1 MTKKLIL
8 RVIFL
13 SALFGLCRIPQAS
26 ALEISGY
33 DSNLYDRFVAGTY
46 GTANPV
52 ANPDFIGAAY
62 DWSGVGWQTDYA
74 GRSVA
79 MVSAQNFVCANHYRV
94 PVGSTVSFV
103 NSLGQLKTY
112 TVQGYSTFDY
122 QLTQNGKPL
131 YDNSGNPYMCIPD
144 LALGWLTEAIPVSDG
159 IASYSVLDADDY
171 STSWFD
177 TGWYNGKDLLTYG
190 WTAKAGNNTI
200 DNFQN
205 VATTGF
211 SNPTNGTTTAVYS
224 YDSNNDPQG
233 QAGCQGGDSGSPSF
247 LVWNGQ
253 LTIAGTHFAVSTGT
267 EAWNT
272 YDSFVP
278 YYADDIDSAMGSAG
292 YSLNRIKIDVFPDK
306 VKNAGFE
313 TMSFDTCQPTEWS
326 YQDSSSGG
334 FFFDASYST
343 NAHKRSGSY
352 SVGMGEQIEDAGSFE
367 HDNSFRQTLAGSTAG
382 TTYGF
387 SFWFQS
393 INDIPADMLAS
404 DAEVMVA
411 AGIDPTGGADP
422 NSPNII
428 WNMVTMTPEQ
438 FTAAWQQIMVTAQ
451 SNGTPMT
458 FFIRRNLSCNISDA
472 DIAAGRY
479 WSSAIYVDD
488 ASIFVVPEP
497 STILLML
504 SGLSGIFMA
513 RKKRR

>member
-1 MTKKLIL
+1 LAKKLIL

-13 SALFGLCRIPQAS
+13 SAIFGLCRIPQAP

-33 DSNLYDRFVAGTY
+33 DSNLYDRFVSGTY
-46 GTANPV
+46 GTDNPV

-62 DWSGVGWQTDYA
+62 DWSGVGWQTDYVS
-74 GRSVA
+74 RSVA
-79 MVSAQNFVCANHYRV
+79 MVSAQNFVCANHWRV
-94 PVGSTVSFV
+94 PVGSTVSFF

-122 QLTQNGKPL
+122 QLTQNGNPL

-159 IASYSVLDADDY
+159 IANYSVLDADDY

-177 TGWYNGKDLLTYG
+177 TGWYSGKDLLVYG
-190 WTAKAGNNTI
+190 WTARTGNNTI
-200 DNFQN
+200 DGFTN

-267 EAWNT
+267 EAWNS

-306 VKNAGFE
+306 LKNAGFE
-313 TMSFDTCQPTEWS
+313 SYSWDTMGPRDWN
-326 YQDSSSGG
+326 YQDETSGG
-334 FFFDASYST
+334 FFFDTSGYD
-343 NAHKRSGSY
+343 NEHKRSGSGSASIGEMISDEGQFQHDASY
-352 SVGMGEQIEDAGSFE
+352 S
-367 HDNSFRQTLAGSTAG
+367 QTVAGSTDG
-382 TTYGF
+382 QTYGF
-387 SFWFQS
+387 SFWYQ
-393 INDIPADMLAS
+393 NLVNIPSELLVS
-404 DAEVMVA
+404 SAEIIVA
-411 AGIDPTGGADP
+411 AGIDPTGGSDP
-422 NSPNII
+422 DSPNII
-428 WNMVTMTPEQ
+428 WNMVTLTPEQ
-438 FTAAWQQIMVTAQ
+438 FDAAWHQIVVAAQ

-458 FFIRRNLSCNISDA
+458 FFIKRFLSGNISSA
-472 DIAAGRY
+472 DIAAGKY
-479 WSSAIYVDD
+479 WSVSMCVDD
-488 ASIFVVPEP
+488 ASISIVPEP
-497 STILLML
+497 ATCLLLL
-504 SGLSGIFMA
+504 SGLAGLFA
-513 RKKRR
+513 VNKKR